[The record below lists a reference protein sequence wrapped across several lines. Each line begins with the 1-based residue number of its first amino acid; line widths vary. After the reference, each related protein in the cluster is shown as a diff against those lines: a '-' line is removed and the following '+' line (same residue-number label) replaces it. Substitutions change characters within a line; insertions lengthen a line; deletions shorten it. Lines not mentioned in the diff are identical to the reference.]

1 MIYGYTRVSTK
12 QQSSQLQLNSLKQ
25 LNINFENIFTDI
37 CSGSKNLIEGKGWN
51 NLMSKVKSGD
61 VIYVWKMDR
70 LSRDHI
76 QSLTVAKE
84 LRQRGIIVKSIT
96 ENYDTTDELVFSI
109 LCAVA
114 ENERSKISQR
124 IKAGMIASSNKAGRP
139 KTSKDKIKKVKY
151 LIKRHKY
158 SIKDACFQIGI
169 STKTYQ
175 RLSKN

>member
-12 QQSSQLQLNSLKQ
+12 QQSPQLQLDALKR
-25 LNINFENIFTDI
+25 LNISFENIFTDV
-37 CSGSKNLIEGKGWN
+37 CSGSKNLIEGGSWN
-51 NLMSKVKSGD
+51 SLMSKVKSGD

-84 LRQRGIIVKSIT
+84 LRQRGIIVKSLT
-96 ENYDTTDELVFSI
+96 EGYDTTNELVFSI

-114 ENERSKISQR
+114 ENERTKISQR
-124 IKAGMIASSNKAGRP
+124 IKAGMNASPNKAGRP
-139 KTSKDKIKKVKY
+139 KTSKDKIRKIKY
-151 LIKRHKY
+151 LMKRHGY
-158 SIKDACFQIGI
+158 SIKDACSQIGI

-175 RLSKN
+175 RLK